1 MDLSNL
7 NKKELLV
14 VAKYYKLNATARM
27 TRSEI
32 EALIFLHQIK
42 CYMNWDECPLE
53 LEEEFVDK
61 MDETH

>member
-14 VAKYYKLNATARM
+14 VAKYYKLDVTARM
-27 TRSEI
+27 TRCEI

-53 LEEEFVDK
+53 LEEESVDK